1 MTKPSAPRFP
11 LLIFCQQFLSLLEAS
26 LQLVEAVDTLKK

>member
-1 MTKPSAPRFP
+1 MTKPSAPLFP
-11 LLIFCQQFLSLLEAS
+11 LLIFCQQLFSLLEAG